1 MGCTYEFM
9 GKLYTKEQLT
19 QLLQDKG
26 VQNKIKIL
34 ESNIKQDYGVSNSPE
49 EISYEFSEDDFV
61 AFDDIATNDDSD
73 VNFNPTQ
80 ETDVDMVLDYD
91 KLVKFKKNLLNTLNN
106 RIANLKSFISS
117 LTDKGKIKS
126 NTKLLEELQERA
138 NVLDQEVYNEK
149 NAGETSLQKLKFQAE
164 RDLQRLDKLLNP
176 NEGLTDEYENLQ
188 EAKKILNFYK
198 SLELVKNKV
207 DVNNNPFSVHP
218 FFNIEEIL
226 GPDGKPII
234 SDEIADVFN
243 KIAAAFKEK
252 ETPYN
257 NRQKALLEKIVNANP
272 KVKEIIGEK
281 TYEQLMENLDDASW
295 VDMMIMEAN
304 RGVFSKNGLIPQ
316 VALEIIQDNE
326 TESLSK
332 HKRFEEKHNELLP
345 KVREAL
351 RRLNKGLLGK
361 LKGVS
366 YSIFFQ
372 QVLPGKT
379 GNKIVNRF
387 SQDYFD
393 KLADV
398 LYRFKE
404 SLLSAQGLS
413 PTELND
419 EGDEV
424 RKKAINNAYE
434 NKQKWF
440 RENTMMLDIRKLP
453 EIASIFPEFELQ
465 YQDDGGK
472 HKAELIEQLGKIGYK
487 EQVQKQ
493 IAELK
498 KYIAWRDSIQEMFLE
513 QRNVESIGDLSKD
526 DLNELKRVLGIHNPF
541 TAVNYFY
548 NNEKLKIDGKYEN
561 SSMNYNIT
569 IPRKYAAEALIN
581 AKGELTIN
589 QTGKETGFY
598 DKNYAIIESDKDLKE
613 YYDLISHRMQEVSEI
628 FPEEIRKNLFS
639 GSLTMIRKTVAE
651 ILNDPN
657 IPLLK
662 KLSKALHQIYEGIKL
677 GFGVNTDETIN
688 QDNLDVI
695 TNRADPKVNASFLNN
710 NKQAISDKYDVAKRK
725 LNIELK
731 KAGIPLQVNKYTE
744 ILTDALPYPVI
755 KLLAE
760 KLGIPANS
768 SAFKA
773 KFGEKIKVGDV
784 LYKLTI
790 SEVVEE
796 NSIDLPKIVK
806 YYSMMGAEYEAR
818 QKSLP
823 LVSILKEHYNQIK
836 TSLKNGQT
844 ARTRANTQFE
854 SWFNRVILGNTVE
867 EKYGVEKKS
876 TLEKKEAK
884 DKVKTFFQG
893 RLLSSQDEKMRR
905 DINSIIDE
913 MDKDIVDLTQQGTL
927 EAQVK
932 INKIVEEKD
941 KLIKKREALGKRRSA
956 SALIDS
962 LMSHVRFLGLGY
974 KLSSM
979 VTNFLEGQIANMTIA
994 ATGDYFESKHYYRA
1008 MHIVK
1013 GSTIKNAT
1021 LGKYSPNGAKK
1032 ARIFADRFDILQ
1044 DSTNE
1049 LQKASQKTA
1058 LSYVDYVTPYTGNKR
1073 VEYLNQTPLMVAVM
1087 LDTEITGKS
1096 GKKSSLW
1103 NALTPDGKLIPEFRT
1118 EENIQA
1124 WEQGLGEKAKEFK
1137 KKVSNAIV
1145 TAHGNY
1151 DKLRGIMA
1159 KETVAGK
1166 ALLMFKTWIGSQLY
1180 QRLAIEQDDLSADA
1194 KGYKGRY
1201 RSHTKASAMLHGA
1214 LIGGVY
1220 AGVPGAVV
1228 GGGFGL
1234 VLASYMGKTMSETE
1248 MQQGAIGVLKESAFL
1263 LKSLL
1268 RKSIG
1273 TPINFVTG
1281 RELIKE
1287 YSNYDKLVGENF
1299 TERDKK
1305 NMKALIAEMSI
1316 QLSLLGLGLLVKQL
1330 LWDDDDEDEDPK
1342 RKRHNLMMNYINQL
1356 QQSASSYIM
1365 IPSTFDTVFGR
1376 IALFDFA
1383 KNVTKVVTEFNEY
1396 QDENDISISGSNSG
1410 ESKTLK
1416 ALKKV
1421 TLPAILTQDSYGF
1434 ETLEERQFTPTFYDD
1449 WFWDDEKV
1457 KRRVIQQ
1464 KRAEFKKELQAK
1476 DIPDEEIK
1484 KLLDNNLKLPKDVVD
1499 PNSRTA
1505 TKSVKE
1511 EKKEKLSDEKKTII
1525 KEYEERL
1532 KKEKEERE
1540 QEEEENNNE
1549 E

>member
-9 GKLYTKEQLT
+9 GKLYTKKQLT

-34 ESNIKQDYGVSNSPE
+34 ESNLKQDYGVSNSPE

-73 VNFNPTQ
+73 VNFNPMQ
-80 ETDVDMVLDYD
+80 ETDADMVLDYD

-106 RIANLKSFISS
+106 RIANLKSFIST
-117 LTDKGKIKS
+117 LTDKNKIKT

-138 NVLDQEVYNEK
+138 NALDQEVYNEK
-149 NAGETSLQKLKFQAE
+149 NAGESSLQKLKFQAE
-164 RDLQRLDKLLNP
+164 RDLQRLDKLLSP
-176 NEGLTDEYENLQ
+176 NEGLTDDYENLQ
-188 EAKKILNFYK
+188 EAKKIINFYK

-207 DVNNNPFSVHP
+207 DVDNNAFSVHP

-234 SDEIADVFN
+234 SDEVAAVFN

-281 TYEQLMENLDDASW
+281 TYEELMENLDDASW

-304 RGVFSKNGLIPQ
+304 RGIFSKNGLIPQ
-316 VALEIIQDNE
+316 VALEIVQDNE
-326 TESLSK
+326 TEALSK

-345 KVREAL
+345 KVKAAL
-351 RRLNKGLLGK
+351 KRLNTGLLSG
-361 LKGVS
+361 LRGVS
-366 YSIFFQ
+366 YKIFFQ

-393 KLADV
+393 KLSDV
-398 LYRFKE
+398 IFRFKE

-434 NKQKWF
+434 AKQKWF

-472 HKAELIEQLGKIGYK
+472 HKAELIEQLGEIGYK
-487 EQVQKQ
+487 EQVKKQ
-493 IAELK
+493 VTELK
-498 KYIAWRDSIQEMFLE
+498 KFIAWRDSIQEMFLE
-513 QRNVESIGDLSKD
+513 QRNAESIGDLTKEE
-526 DLNELKRVLGIHNPF
+526 LNELKTVLGTQNPF

-548 NNEKLKIDGKYEN
+548 DNEKLKIDGKYEN
-561 SSMNYNIT
+561 SSMNYNVT

-581 AKGELTIN
+581 SKGKLTIN
-589 QTGKETGFY
+589 QTGVDTGFY

-613 YYDLISHRMQEVSEI
+613 YYDLISKRMEEVSEI

-651 ILNDPN
+651 ILTDPN
-657 IPLLK
+657 IPLFK
-662 KLSKALHQIYEGIKL
+662 RLSKALHQIYEGIKL

-710 NKQAISDKYDVAKRK
+710 NKQAISDRYDIAKRK
-725 LNIELK
+725 LNNELK
-731 KAGIPLQVNKYTE
+731 KAGIPLKVNKYTE
-744 ILTDALPYPVI
+744 ILTDALPYPVV

-760 KLGIPANS
+760 KLGIPATSN
-768 SAFKA
+768 AFKA

-796 NSIDLPKIVK
+796 NSIDLPKIIK

-823 LVSILKEHYNQIK
+823 LITILKEHYNQIK
-836 TSLKNGQT
+836 TSLKSGQT
-844 ARTRANTQFE
+844 TRTRANTQFE
-854 SWFNRVILGNTVE
+854 AWFNRVVLGNTVE
-867 EKYGVEKKS
+867 EKFGIEKKS

-884 DKVKTFFQG
+884 DKVKTFTKG

-905 DINSIIDE
+905 DINSIVDE
-913 MDKDIVDLTQQGTL
+913 MDNDIVSLTQQGTL
-927 EAQVK
+927 EAQIK
-932 INKIVEEKD
+932 INEIIKEKN
-941 KLIKKREALGKRRSA
+941 KLIAKREGLGKRRSS
-956 SALIDS
+956 SAGINS
-962 LMSHVRFLGLGY
+962 LLSHIRFLGLGY

-994 ATGDYFESKHYYRA
+994 ATGDYFEPKHYYRA

-1013 GSTIKNAT
+1013 GSIIKNAT
-1021 LGKYSPNGAKK
+1021 LGKYTTKGAKK
-1032 ARIFADRFDILQ
+1032 TRIFADRFDILQ
-1044 DSTNE
+1044 DNNNE

-1087 LDTEITGKS
+1087 LDTEITGLN
-1096 GKKSSLW
+1096 GEKSSLFD
-1103 NALTPDGKLIPEFRT
+1103 ALDDNCKLLPKFRT
-1118 EENIQA
+1118 KENIEA
-1124 WEQGLGEKAKEFK
+1124 WEQGTGEKAKSFK
-1137 KKVSNAIV
+1137 KNVSNAIV

-1159 KETVAGK
+1159 KETIAGK

-1180 QRLAIEQDDLSADA
+1180 QRLAIEQDDLSANA

-1201 RSHTKASAMLHGA
+1201 RSHTKASAILHGA
-1214 LIGGVY
+1214 MIGG
-1220 AGVPGAVV
+1220 AAAWIPGAII

-1234 VLASYMGKTMSETE
+1234 ALAYYKGKAISQPE
-1248 MQQGAIGVLKESAFL
+1248 MEHGTIGVLKESAFL
-1263 LKSLL
+1263 LKSLV
-1268 RKSIG
+1268 RKTIG
-1273 TPINFVTG
+1273 TPINFLAG

-1287 YSNYDKLVGENF
+1287 YSNYDKLVGAEF

-1305 NMKALIAEMSI
+1305 NMRALIAEMSI
-1316 QLSLLGLGLLVKQL
+1316 QLSLIGLGLLVKQL
-1330 LWDDDDEDEDPK
+1330 RWDDDDEDDDPK
-1342 RKRHNLMMNYINQL
+1342 RIQHNILMNYVNQL

-1365 IPSTFDTVFGR
+1365 IPSTYDTIFGR
-1376 IALFDFA
+1376 VALIDFA
-1383 KNVTKVVTEFNEY
+1383 NNVGKIGMALHDY
-1396 QDENDISISGSNSG
+1396 QSGNDISTSGSNAG
-1410 ESKTLK
+1410 ESKLLK
-1416 ALKKV
+1416 AINKV
-1421 TLPAILTQDSYGF
+1421 TLPAILTQDALGF
-1434 ETLEERQFTPTFYDD
+1434 ETLGERQFAPTFYDD
-1449 WFWDDEKV
+1449 WFWDDEK
-1457 KRRVIQQ
+1457 KAEKIIEQ
-1464 KRAEFKKELQAK
+1464 KRQVVRKELEKK
-1476 DIPDEEIK
+1476 DVPEKEIQK
-1484 KLLDNNLKLPKDVVD
+1484 VLDRTLKLPKDIKD

-1505 TKSVKE
+1505 TESIK
-1511 EKKEKLSDEKKTII
+1511 EKKEKLTDEQKKNI
-1525 KEYEERL
+1525 KEVKERL
-1532 KKEKEERE
+1532 KKQ
-1540 QEEEENNNE
+1540 QEEEEDEKEN
-1549 E
+1549 

>member
-34 ESNIKQDYGVSNSPE
+34 EGNLKQDYGVSNSPE

-106 RIANLKSFISS
+106 RIANLKSFIGS

-138 NVLDQEVYNEK
+138 NILDQEVYNEK
-149 NAGETSLQKLKFQAE
+149 NAGESSLQKLKFQAE

-188 EAKKILNFYK
+188 EARKILNFYK
-198 SLELVKNKV
+198 SLELVKDKV
-207 DVNNNPFSVHP
+207 DANNNPFSVHP

-226 GPDGKPII
+226 GPDGNPIL
-234 SDEIADVFN
+234 SDEIAAVFN
-243 KIAAAFKEK
+243 NIAAEFKK
-252 ETPYN
+252 KQKPYDD
-257 NRQKALLEKIVNANP
+257 RQKALLEKIVNANP

-281 TYEQLMENLDDASW
+281 TYEELMENLDDASW

-345 KVREAL
+345 KVKAAL
-351 RRLNKGLLGK
+351 KRLNTGLFSK

-366 YSIFFQ
+366 YKIFFQ

-398 LYRFKE
+398 VFRFKG

-472 HKAELIEQLGKIGYK
+472 HKAELIAQLGKIGYK

-493 IAELK
+493 VAELK

-513 QRNVESIGDLSKD
+513 QRNAESIGDLSKD
-526 DLNELKRVLGIHNPF
+526 DLNELKRVLGAQNPF
-541 TAVNYFY
+541 TAANYFY
-548 NNEKLKIDGKYEN
+548 DNEKLKIDGKYEN
-561 SSMNYNIT
+561 SSMNYNVT

-581 AKGELTIN
+581 ASGKLTIT
-589 QTGKETGFY
+589 QTGRETGFY
-598 DKNYAIIESDKDLKE
+598 DENYATIESDKDLKE
-613 YYDLISHRMQEVSEI
+613 YYDLISSRMEEVSDI

-677 GFGVNTDETIN
+677 GFGVNVEENIN
-688 QDNLDVI
+688 QDDLDVI
-695 TNRADPKVNASFLNN
+695 TNKADPKVNASFLNN
-710 NKQAISDKYDVAKRK
+710 NKQAISDRYDIAKRK
-725 LNIELK
+725 LNNELK
-731 KAGIPLQVNKYTE
+731 KAGIPLKVNKYTE
-744 ILTDALPYPVI
+744 ILTDALPYPVV

-760 KLGIPANS
+760 KLGIPATT
-768 SAFKA
+768 SALKA
-773 KFGEKIKVGDV
+773 KFGEKIKVGDI

-790 SEVVEE
+790 SEVVEQ
-796 NSIDLPKIVK
+796 NSIDLPKIIK

-844 ARTRANTQFE
+844 TRTRANTQFE

-867 EKYGVEKKS
+867 EKFGVDKKS
-876 TLEKKEAK
+876 TLEEKKKTK
-884 DKVKTFFQG
+884 DKVNAFFRG
-893 RLLSSQDEKMRR
+893 RLVSSEDEKIRR

-927 EAQVK
+927 EAQIK

-941 KLIKKREALGKRRSA
+941 KLIKKREGLGKRRSA
-956 SALIDS
+956 SAGLNS
-962 LMSHVRFLGLGY
+962 LMNHIRFLGLGY

-994 ATGDYFESKHYYRA
+994 ATGDYFEPKHYYRA

-1013 GSTIKNAT
+1013 GSIIKNAT
-1021 LGKYSPNGAKK
+1021 LGGYATKGAKK
-1032 ARIFADRFDILQ
+1032 TRIFADRFDILQ

-1058 LSYVDYVTPYTGNKR
+1058 LNYVDYVTPYTGNKR
-1073 VEYLNQTPLMVAVM
+1073 VEYLNQTPLMDAIM
-1087 LDTEITGKS
+1087 LATEITGLN
-1096 GKKSSLW
+1096 GEKSSLW
-1103 NALTPDGKLIPEFRT
+1103 DALDDNCKLLPKFRT

-1124 WEQGLGEKAKEFK
+1124 WEQGTGEKAQAFK
-1137 KKVSNAIV
+1137 KNVSNAIV

-1159 KETVAGK
+1159 KENIAGK

-1180 QRLAIEQDDLSADA
+1180 QRLAIEQDDLSANA

-1214 LIGGVY
+1214 MIGGVF
-1220 AGVPGAVV
+1220 GGIPGAAI

-1234 VLASYMGKTMSETE
+1234 VLASYMGKTMSQTE
-1248 MQQGAIGVLKESAFL
+1248 MQQGTIGVLKESTFL

-1273 TPINFVTG
+1273 TPINFVVG

-1305 NMKALIAEMSI
+1305 NMKALVAEMSI

-1365 IPSTFDTVFGR
+1365 IPSTYDTIFGR
-1376 IALFDFA
+1376 VALWDFA
-1383 KNVTKVVTEFNEY
+1383 NNVGKLVMTLNEY
-1396 QDENDISISGSNSG
+1396 QDENDISTTGSNSG

-1449 WFWDDEKV
+1449 WFWDNEKV

-1464 KRAEFKKELQAK
+1464 ERAKIKKELEAK
-1476 DIPDEEIK
+1476 DISDEEIK
-1484 KLLDNNLKLPKDVVD
+1484 KLLDNSLKLPKDVID

-1511 EKKEKLSDEKKTII
+1511 EKKEKLSDEKKKTL
-1525 KEYEERL
+1525 KEYKERL
-1532 KKEKEERE
+1532 KKNKKE
-1540 QEEEENNNE
+1540 QEEKEK
-1549 E
+1549 

>member
-34 ESNIKQDYGVSNSPE
+34 EGNLKQDYGVSNSPE

-106 RIANLKSFISS
+106 RIANLKSFIGS
-117 LTDKGKIKS
+117 LTDKSKIKS

-138 NVLDQEVYNEK
+138 NILDQEVYNEK
-149 NAGETSLQKLKFQAE
+149 NAGESSLQKLKFQAE

-188 EAKKILNFYK
+188 EARKILNFYK

-234 SDEIADVFN
+234 SDEIAAVFN
-243 KIAAAFKEK
+243 NIAAAFKEK

-281 TYEQLMENLDDASW
+281 TYDELMENLDDASW
-295 VDMMIMEAN
+295 VDMWIMEAN
-304 RGVFSKNGLIPQ
+304 RGIFSKNGLIPQ
-316 VALEIIQDNE
+316 VALEIVQDNE

-345 KVREAL
+345 KVKAAL
-351 RRLNKGLLGK
+351 RRLNTGLLGN

-366 YSIFFQ
+366 YKIFFQ

-398 LYRFKE
+398 VYRFKE

-424 RKKAINNAYE
+424 RKKAINKAYE
-434 NKQKWF
+434 TKQKWF

-453 EIASIFPEFELQ
+453 EIASIFPEFSLQ

-472 HKAELIEQLGKIGYK
+472 HKAELIAQIGEIGYK
-487 EQVQKQ
+487 EQVKKQ
-493 IAELK
+493 VAELK

-513 QRNVESIGDLSKD
+513 QRNAESIGDLSEAE
-526 DLNELKRVLGIHNPF
+526 LNELKRVLGTQNPF

-548 NNEKLKIDGKYEN
+548 DNEKLKIDGKYEN
-561 SSMNYNIT
+561 SSMNYNVT

-581 AKGELTIN
+581 SEGKLTIN
-589 QTGKETGFY
+589 QTGRDTGFY

-662 KLSKALHQIYEGIKL
+662 KLSKSLHQIYEGIKL
-677 GFGVNTDETIN
+677 GFGVNTDENIN
-688 QDNLDVI
+688 QDDLDVI

-725 LNIELK
+725 LNNELK

-744 ILTDALPYPVI
+744 ILTDALPYPVV
-755 KLLAE
+755 KLLAD
-760 KLGIPANS
+760 KLGIPATS
-768 SAFKA
+768 SALKA

-823 LVSILKEHYNQIK
+823 LVTILKEHYNQIK

-844 ARTRANTQFE
+844 TRTRANTQFE
-854 SWFNRVILGNTVE
+854 SWFNRVVLGNTVD
-867 EKYGVEKKS
+867 EKFGVEKES

-884 DKVKTFFQG
+884 DKLKTIAKG

-927 EAQVK
+927 EAQIK

-941 KLIKKREALGKRRSA
+941 KLIKKREALGKRRSS
-956 SALIDS
+956 SAGLNA
-962 LMSHVRFLGLGY
+962 LLSHIRLLGLGY
-974 KLSSM
+974 KLTSM
-979 VTNFLEGQIANMTIA
+979 ITNFLEGQIANMTIA
-994 ATGDYFESKHYYRA
+994 ATGDYFEPKHYYRA
-1008 MHIVK
+1008 MHVIK
-1013 GSTIKNAT
+1013 GSIIKNAT

-1032 ARIFADRFDILQ
+1032 ARIFADRFDVLQ
-1044 DSTNE
+1044 DNNNE

-1058 LSYVDYVTPYTGNKR
+1058 LSYVDYVSPYTGNKR
-1073 VEYLNQTPLMVAVM
+1073 VEYLNQTPLMVAIM
-1087 LDTEITGKS
+1087 LDIEIKGLN

-1103 NALTPDGKLIPEFRT
+1103 DALDSDGKLLPEFRT

-1124 WEQGLGEKAKEFK
+1124 WEQGTGEKAQAFK
-1137 KKVSNAIV
+1137 KNVSNAIV

-1159 KETVAGK
+1159 KETIAGK

-1180 QRLAIEQDDLSADA
+1180 QRLAIEQDDLSTNA

-1214 LIGGVY
+1214 MIAGAAAGLPGVIAGGT
-1220 AGVPGAVV
+1220 
-1228 GGGFGL
+1228 FGL
-1234 VLASYMGKTMSETE
+1234 VFAFYKGKTISQPEAEHGTL
-1248 MQQGAIGVLKESAFL
+1248 GILKESAFL
-1263 LKSLL
+1263 LKSLV

-1273 TPINFVTG
+1273 TPINFIAG

-1305 NMKALIAEMSI
+1305 NMRALIAEISI
-1316 QLSLLGLGLLVKQL
+1316 QLSLIGLGLLIKQL
-1330 LWDDDDEDEDPK
+1330 RWDDDDEDDDPK
-1342 RKRHNLMMNYINQL
+1342 RIQHNILMNYVNQL

-1365 IPSTFDTVFGR
+1365 IPSTWDTVFGR
-1376 IALFDFA
+1376 VAIIDFA
-1383 KNVTKVVTEFNEY
+1383 NNVGKIGMALHDY
-1396 QDENDISISGSNSG
+1396 QSGNDISTSGSNAG
-1410 ESKTLK
+1410 ESKLLK
-1416 ALKKV
+1416 AISKV

-1434 ETLEERQFTPTFYDD
+1434 ETLSERQFTPTFYDD
-1449 WFWDDEKV
+1449 WFWDDEKI
-1457 KRRVIQQ
+1457 KRRAVEQ
-1464 KRAEFKKELQAK
+1464 KRIEVRKQLEKEN
-1476 DIPDEEIK
+1476 IPDKEIQ
-1484 KLLDNNLKLPKDVVD
+1484 KLLDNTLKLPKDVID

-1505 TKSVKE
+1505 TKSIK
-1511 EKKEKLSDEKKTII
+1511 EKKEKLTDEKKKIM
-1525 KEYEERL
+1525 KEYKERL
-1532 KKEKEERE
+1532 KKEQEE
-1540 QEEEENNNE
+1540 QEEEEEDDE
-1549 E
+1549 EK

>member
-34 ESNIKQDYGVSNSPE
+34 ESNLKQDYGVSNSPE

-73 VNFNPTQ
+73 VNFNPMQ
-80 ETDVDMVLDYD
+80 ETDADMVLDYD

-106 RIANLKSFISS
+106 RIANLKSFIST
-117 LTDKGKIKS
+117 LTDKNKIKT

-138 NVLDQEVYNEK
+138 NILDQEVYNEK
-149 NAGETSLQKLKFQAE
+149 NAGESSLQKLKFQAE
-164 RDLQRLDKLLNP
+164 RDLQRLDKLLSP

-188 EAKKILNFYK
+188 EAKKIINFYK

-207 DVNNNPFSVHP
+207 DVDNNAFSVHP

-234 SDEIADVFN
+234 SDEVAAVFN
-243 KIAAAFKEK
+243 NIAAAFKEK

-281 TYEQLMENLDDASW
+281 TYEELMENLDDASW

-304 RGVFSKNGLIPQ
+304 RGIFSKNGLIPQ
-316 VALEIIQDNE
+316 VALEIMQDNE
-326 TESLSK
+326 TEALSK

-345 KVREAL
+345 KVKAAL
-351 RRLNKGLLGK
+351 KRLNTGLFSG

-366 YSIFFQ
+366 YKIFFQ

-393 KLADV
+393 KLSDV
-398 LYRFKE
+398 IFRFKE

-434 NKQKWF
+434 AKQKWF

-472 HKAELIEQLGKIGYK
+472 HKAELIEQLGEIGYK
-487 EQVQKQ
+487 EQVKKQ
-493 IAELK
+493 VTELK
-498 KYIAWRDSIQEMFLE
+498 KFIAWRDSIQEMFLE
-513 QRNVESIGDLSKD
+513 QRNVESIGDLTKEE
-526 DLNELKRVLGIHNPF
+526 LNELKTVLGTQNPF

-548 NNEKLKIDGKYEN
+548 DNEKLKIDGKYEN
-561 SSMNYNIT
+561 SSMNYNVT

-581 AKGELTIN
+581 SKGKLTIN
-589 QTGKETGFY
+589 QTGRDTGFY

-613 YYDLISHRMQEVSEI
+613 YYDLISKRMEEVSEI

-651 ILNDPN
+651 ILTDPN
-657 IPLLK
+657 IPLFK

-677 GFGVNTDETIN
+677 GFGVNTDENIN
-688 QDNLDVI
+688 QDTLDVI

-710 NKQAISDKYDVAKRK
+710 NKQAISDRYDVAKRK
-725 LNIELK
+725 LNNELK
-731 KAGIPLQVNKYTE
+731 KAGIPLKVNKYTE
-744 ILTDALPYPVI
+744 ILTDALPYPVV

-760 KLGIPANS
+760 KLGIPATSN
-768 SAFKA
+768 AFKA

-790 SEVVEE
+790 SEIVEE
-796 NSIDLPKIVK
+796 NSIDLPKIIK

-823 LVSILKEHYNQIK
+823 LISILKQHYNQIK
-836 TSLKNGQT
+836 TSLKSGQT
-844 ARTRANTQFE
+844 TRTRANTQFE
-854 SWFNRVILGNTVE
+854 KWFNRVVLGSTTE
-867 EKYGVEKKS
+867 EKFGVEKKS

-884 DKVKTFFQG
+884 DKVKTFTKG

-905 DINSIIDE
+905 DINSIVDE
-913 MDKDIVDLTQQGTL
+913 MDNDIVSLTQEGTL
-927 EAQVK
+927 EAQIK
-932 INKIVEEKD
+932 INKLIEEKD
-941 KLIKKREALGKRRSA
+941 KLIAKREALGKRRSS
-956 SALIDS
+956 SAGLNS
-962 LMSHVRFLGLGY
+962 LLSHIRFLGLGY

-994 ATGDYFESKHYYRA
+994 ATGDYFEPKHYYRA

-1013 GSTIKNAT
+1013 GSIIKNAT
-1021 LGKYSPNGAKK
+1021 LGKYTTKGAKK
-1032 ARIFADRFDILQ
+1032 TRIFADRFDILQ
-1044 DSTNE
+1044 DNNNE

-1087 LDTEITGKS
+1087 LDTEITGLN
-1096 GKKSSLW
+1096 GEKSSLFD
-1103 NALTPDGKLIPEFRT
+1103 ALDDNCKLLPKFRT
-1118 EENIQA
+1118 KENIEA
-1124 WEQGLGEKAKEFK
+1124 WEQGTGEKAKSFK
-1137 KKVSNAIV
+1137 KNVSNAIV

-1159 KETVAGK
+1159 KETIAGK

-1180 QRLAIEQDDLSADA
+1180 QRLAIEQDDLSANA

-1214 LIGGVY
+1214 MIGG
-1220 AGVPGAVV
+1220 AAAWIPGAII

-1234 VLASYMGKTMSETE
+1234 ALAYYKGKAISQPE
-1248 MQQGAIGVLKESAFL
+1248 MEHGTIGVLKESAFL
-1263 LKSLL
+1263 LKSLV

-1273 TPINFVTG
+1273 TPINFITG
-1281 RELIKE
+1281 RELISE
-1287 YSNYDKLVGENF
+1287 YGNYDKLVGAEF

-1305 NMKALIAEMSI
+1305 NMRALIAEMSI
-1316 QLSLLGLGLLVKQL
+1316 QLSLIGLGLLVKQL
-1330 LWDDDDEDEDPK
+1330 RWDDDDEDDDPK
-1342 RKRHNLMMNYINQL
+1342 RIQHNILMNYVNQL

-1365 IPSTFDTVFGR
+1365 IPSTYDTIFGR
-1376 IALFDFA
+1376 VALIDFA
-1383 KNVTKVVTEFNEY
+1383 NNVGKIGMALHDY
-1396 QDENDISISGSNSG
+1396 QSGNDISTSGSNAG
-1410 ESKTLK
+1410 ESKLLK
-1416 ALKKV
+1416 AINKV
-1421 TLPAILTQDSYGF
+1421 TLPAILTQDALGF
-1434 ETLEERQFTPTFYDD
+1434 ETLGERQFAPTFYDD
-1449 WFWDDEKV
+1449 WFWDDEK
-1457 KRRVIQQ
+1457 KAKKIIEQ
-1464 KRAEFKKELQAK
+1464 KRQVVRKELEEK
-1476 DIPDEEIK
+1476 DVSEKEIQK
-1484 KLLDNNLKLPKDVVD
+1484 VLDRTLKLPKDIKD

-1505 TKSVKE
+1505 TVSVKG
-1511 EKKEKLSDEKKTII
+1511 KKEKLTDEQKKNI
-1525 KEYEERL
+1525 KEVKERL
-1532 KKEKEERE
+1532 KKQQEEEE
-1540 QEEEENNNE
+1540 QEEEDDEKEN
-1549 E
+1549 